1 MLYTPETVQIE
12 KDLVHWCKTGEPV
25 TIPGT
30 RQKGLDQ
37 YRRLIR
43 NNIHNAMEQ
52 AFPIAYTVLTETQWN
67 MLIDDFHAHHP
78 AATPQVWKLPLEFY
92 SFVEANNY
100 VDKFSLP
107 FLNDLLR
114 FEWVEIAVHTMEDQA
129 PEPFRKEGDPLTDKI
144 VVHPEYQMIS
154 LKYPVHLYA
163 AEEALHHPGD
173 YFLLIFRTRDFD
185 VQFVD
190 LPALHAFYFEQIAGG
205 NTVGGILKKVAQSSS
220 SILNIMELKQNILG
234 FIQTM
239 FSQKVFSG
247 YRIAM

>member
-1 MLYTPETVQIE
+1 MYYTPETVQIE
-12 KDLVHWCKTGEPV
+12 KDLVHWCKTGEPIA
-25 TIPGT
+25 IPGT

-52 AFPIAYTVLTETQWN
+52 AFPIAFTVLSEAQWN

-92 SFVEANNY
+92 LFVKENNY

-107 FLNDLLR
+107 FLNDLLH
-114 FEWVEIAVHTMEDQA
+114 FEWIEIEVHTMDDEVPAPSRQKGNSLSDQ
-129 PEPFRKEGDPLTDKI
+129 I
-144 VVHPEYQMIS
+144 VVYPEYRMIR

-163 AEEALHHPGD
+163 AEEALHHSGD
-173 YFLLIFRTRDFD
+173 YFLLTFRTRDFD
-185 VQFVD
+185 VRFVD
-190 LPALHAFYFEQIAGG
+190 LPPLHAFYFEQIAGG
-205 NTVGGILKKVAQSSS
+205 ITALNILKEVERSFD
-220 SILNIMELKQNILG
+220 SILNTTELKQNILG

-239 FSQKVFSG
+239 FSQNVFSG
-247 YRIAM
+247 YKIIT

>member
-1 MLYTPETVQIE
+1 MLYTPETYQIE
-12 KDLVHWCKTGEPV
+12 KDLVHWCKTGEHV
-25 TIPGT
+25 AIPGT

-43 NNIHNAMEQ
+43 NNIHNAMVQ
-52 AFPIAYTVLTETQWN
+52 AFPIAFTVLSETRWST
-67 MLIDDFHAHHP
+67 LIDDFHAHHS
-78 AATPQVWKLPLEFY
+78 AVTPQVWKLPLEFY
-92 SFVEANNY
+92 SFVKANNY
-100 VDKFSLP
+100 TDKFSLP
-107 FLNDLLR
+107 FLNDLLH
-114 FEWVEIAVHTMEDQA
+114 FEWIEIAVHTMEDQA
-129 PEPFRKEGDPLTDKI
+129 PRPFCQEGDTLSDII
-144 VVHPEYQMIS
+144 VVAPEYRMIR

-173 YFLLIFRTRDFD
+173 YFLLIFRTSDFD

-205 NTVGGILKKVAQSSS
+205 NTVREILKEVARSSN
-220 SILNIMELKQNILG
+220 SILNTMELKQNILG

-247 YRIAM
+247 YRIIG